1 MVVRLFLRDVNSTSL
16 DFIMY
21 SSLKKALFILSLFGI
36 LSCTPSAPY
45 EIKSPC
51 VSIDGSDYTYGVNPC
66 VRRPVNM
73 NYAIV

>member
-1 MVVRLFLRDVNSTSL
+1 
-16 DFIMY
+16 MY
-21 SSLKKALFILSLFGI
+21 SLLKNICFVALLSGI

-51 VSIDGSDYTYGVNPC
+51 VSIEGSDHTYGINPC

-73 NYAIV
+73 NYAFV